1 MNYKS
6 YENFFVIQFFSILF
20 VVVLIF
26 LLYSFFRFSSFSYY
40 RMISGIVSHKN
51 QVVVL
56 LTSKEL
62 AWFYRNKNVLVD
74 GEKKTFV
81 IDSVYRNYLKK
92 NKKVY
97 HQVVLQIVLPG
108 AVENDSILL
117 GIQPSRKSF
126 SFLFFDIWKGG

>member
-6 YENFFVIQFFSILF
+6 YENFFVVQFFSILF

-92 NKKVY
+92 NKKAY

>member
-6 YENFFVIQFFSILF
+6 YENFFVVQFFSILF

-40 RMISGIVSHKN
+40 QMISGIVSHKN

-92 NKKVY
+92 NKKAY

>member
-1 MNYKS
+1 
-6 YENFFVIQFFSILF
+6 
-20 VVVLIF
+20 
-26 LLYSFFRFSSFSYY
+26 
-40 RMISGIVSHKN
+40 MISGIVSHKN

-92 NKKVY
+92 NKKAY